1 MFSFNG
7 GGSDQAGSL
16 ASLSSC
22 AAWIWHLIE
31 ELLPVDSKE
40 PLAFLDIIDSV
51 FQIAESLPQIG
62 RKELFDENLFPN
74 IFSTGSLSSTESS
87 CALSPRWPS
96 RRPVEPLFLLF

>member
-74 IFSTGSLSSTESS
+74 IFFNRISQLYRKQLCIVSKMAFSSP
-87 CALSPRWPS
+87 C
-96 RRPVEPLFLLF
+96 